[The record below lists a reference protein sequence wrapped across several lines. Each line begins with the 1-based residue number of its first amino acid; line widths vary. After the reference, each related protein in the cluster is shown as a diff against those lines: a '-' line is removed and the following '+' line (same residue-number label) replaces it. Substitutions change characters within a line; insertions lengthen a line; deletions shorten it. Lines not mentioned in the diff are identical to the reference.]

1 MTQEF
6 FNAVNEN
13 TKLKADIIKLKN
25 EKLAYQLFIG
35 KVSEEIGVSKT
46 MLLLKESKEAI
57 K

>member
-46 MLLLKESKEAI
+46 MLLLKQSKEAI